1 MQLTNIKDV
10 NSGKK
15 LAKGLDRRDAS
26 TEKSSRRGV
35 SQWVSGEMLHPD
47 RSEEMVAERS
57 NQMDESG
64 EMQA

>member
-1 MQLTNIKDV
+1 MGERKDV
-10 NSGKK
+10 NSRKK

-47 RSEEMVAERS
+47 RSEEMV
-57 NQMDESG
+57 
-64 EMQA
+64 